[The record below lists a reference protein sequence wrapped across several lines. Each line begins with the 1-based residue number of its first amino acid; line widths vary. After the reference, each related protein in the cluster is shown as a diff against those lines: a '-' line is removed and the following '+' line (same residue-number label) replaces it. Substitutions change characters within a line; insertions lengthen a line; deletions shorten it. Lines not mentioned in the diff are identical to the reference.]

1 MNIFEQ
7 IVRETGDCRGT
18 AVIDRGE
25 TYSYPELLEEVRL
38 FASVLRTNG
47 VRHLA
52 RVGIL
57 ADDSYEY
64 IVISLAV
71 LSLNAAIVPLSTR
84 ASAEELEAMPAGVGL
99 NVLICSSSRRKE
111 NDLSLPVPGRF
122 KERFFLRVLDEI
134 IVPIPLPDGKIPAFI
149 RFSSGT
155 TGASKGV
162 VLSHQS
168 VLERTSACTGLGVVR
183 GEHVLWVLD
192 MAFHFVVTILLF
204 LRKGAAI
211 VICGQP
217 IEQGMAAA
225 VRAFPIRLL
234 YATPYHYRLMTHSP
248 EFTPDSLKQVRLAI
262 STAMKLEPTDAD
274 LFRKK
279 FSLPLSQAYGIIEVG
294 LPCINSTEH
303 PEKAASAGKLQDAY
317 RIRIDSP
324 DAEGHGDI
332 LIQGPGMFD
341 AYLTPFRTREEACPG
356 GWFRTGDIGFLDE
369 ERFLFIVGRSKN
381 VINFAGM
388 KIFPYEVE
396 TILNEHEFVG
406 ESRVSGIAMPGFGE
420 IPAAEIVPSADLPP
434 DWREQLR
441 KYCFARLAP
450 YKVPKQFRIVRE
462 LPRTASGKLR
472 RNG

>member
-1 MNIFEQ
+1 MNLFEQ
-7 IVRETGDCRGT
+7 IVRETGNYRGT

-25 TYSYPELLEEVRL
+25 THSYPELLEEVRH
-38 FASVLRTNG
+38 FASVLRKNG
-47 VRHLA
+47 VRPLA

-99 NVLICSSSRRKE
+99 NVLLCDVSRRKE
-111 NDLSLPVPGRF
+111 NDLLLPVPEHFR
-122 KERFFLRVLDEI
+122 ERFVLRKISDPV
-134 IVPIPLPDGKIPAFI
+134 VPVSLPGGKIPAFI

-162 VLSHQS
+162 VLSHRS

-204 LRKGAAI
+204 LRRGVTI
-211 VICGQP
+211 VICGRP
-217 IEQGMAAA
+217 VEQGMAEAL
-225 VRAFPIRLL
+225 RAFPIRLL
-234 YATPYHYRLMTHSP
+234 YATPYHYRLMTRSP
-248 EFTPDSLKQVRLAI
+248 AFTPGSLKQVRLAI
-262 STAMKLEPTDAD
+262 STAMKLEQADAEA
-274 LFRKK
+274 FRKK
-279 FSLPLSQAYGIIEVG
+279 FHLSLAQAYGIIEVG
-294 LPCINSTEH
+294 LPCIN
-303 PEKAASAGKLQDAY
+303 PADRPDKAGSAGKLQDAY

-341 AYLTPFRTREEACPG
+341 AYLTPFRTREEVCPG

-396 TILNEHEFVG
+396 TILNEHEFVR

-420 IPAAEIVPSADLPP
+420 IPAAEIVPAADLPA
-434 DWREQLR
+434 DWLEQLR
-441 KYCFARLAP
+441 KYCFTRLAP

-472 RNG
+472 RN

>member
-1 MNIFEQ
+1 MNLFEQ
-7 IVRETGDCRGT
+7 IIRETGNCRGA
-18 AVIDRGE
+18 AVIDRGK
-25 TYSYPELLEEVRL
+25 THSYPELLEEVRN
-38 FASVLRTNG
+38 FASILREGG
-47 VRHLA
+47 VRPLA

-64 IVISLAV
+64 IVVSLAV

-84 ASAEELEAMPAGVGL
+84 ASAEELETMPAGVGL
-99 NVLICSSSRRKE
+99 NVLLCDSSRRKE
-111 NDLSLPVPGRF
+111 SDLPLPVPAGF
-122 KERFFLRVLDEI
+122 QERFFLRKFRETI
-134 IVPIPLPDGKIPAFI
+134 IPVPLPDGKIPAFI

-168 VLERTSACTGLGVVR
+168 VIERTSACTGLGVKR

-204 LRKGAAI
+204 LRKGATI
-211 VICGQP
+211 VICGRP
-217 IEQGMAAA
+217 VEQGMAEAL
-225 VRAFPIRLL
+225 RTFPIRLL
-234 YATPYHYRLMTHSP
+234 YATPYHYRLMTNSP
-248 EFTPDSLKQVRLAI
+248 EFAPDCLKQVRLAI
-262 STAMKLEPTDAD
+262 STAMKLEVADAEA
-274 LFRKK
+274 FRQK

-303 PEKAASAGKLQDAY
+303 PEKAASAGKLQEAY

-324 DAEGHGDI
+324 DPVGNGDI

-341 AYLTPFRTREEACPG
+341 AYLTPFRTREEVCPG
-356 GWFRTGDIGFLDE
+356 GWFRTGDIGHLDE

-396 TILNEHEFVG
+396 TILNEHEFVR
-406 ESRVSGIAMPGFGE
+406 ESRVSAMPMPGFGE
-420 IPAAEIVPSADLPP
+420 LPVAEIVPAADLPP
-434 DWREQLR
+434 DWMEQIR

-450 YKVPKQFRIVRE
+450 YKVPKQFTLVEE

-472 RNG
+472 RS